1 MDPMSFVPLD
11 LLNLANFVPL
21 DFTNPLILFP
31 SILSPLLL
39 VPSIPLD
46 LDKIV
51 NNPVNI
57 VLAVI
62 LVDMIALYS
71 ARNNLVG
78 KVINEWYDK
87 FTFGA
92 FVADVGSMLF
102 GIYLSLILFKYVLPK
117 SIPFNLMTFI
127 ISVVI
132 IQLIH
137 DLTFAAIVNY
147 YPEKQNN
154 MIDVF
159 KNYIGENGLYILG
172 VDASMMITCILLI
185 SLFYNFDNSLIIY
198 LLLSL
203 SLYVAMFLIY

>member
-185 SLFYNFDNSLIIY
+185 SLFYNFDSVIIY
-198 LLLSL
+198 LFLCL

>member
-11 LLNLANFVPL
+11 LLNIANLIPL

-46 LDKIV
+46 LDKII
-51 NNPVNI
+51 NNPVNV

-102 GIYLSLILFKYVLPK
+102 GIYISLILFKYVLPK
-117 SIPFNLMTFI
+117 SIPFNLITFI
-127 ISVVI
+127 LSVVI

-137 DLTFAAIVNY
+137 DLIFATIVNR

-159 KNYIGENGLYILG
+159 KNYIKENSLYILG
-172 VDASMMITCILLI
+172 VDASMMISCVLLI
-185 SLFYNFDNSLIIY
+185 SLFYNFDSVIIY
-198 LLLSL
+198 MLLSL
-203 SLYVAMFLIY
+203 SLYFAMFLIY

>member
-1 MDPMSFVPLD
+1 MDIKIDIEDLKNITANVNASFD
-11 LLNLANFVPL
+11 LK
-21 DFTNPLILFP
+21 LIVD
-31 SILSPLLL
+31 SIISLELE
-39 VPSIPLD
+39 
-46 LDKIV
+46 KII
-51 NNPVNI
+51 NNPVNV

-102 GIYLSLILFKYVLPK
+102 GIYISLILFKYVLPK
-117 SIPFNLMTFI
+117 SIPFNLITFI

-137 DLTFAAIVNY
+137 DLIFATIVNR

-159 KNYIGENGLYILG
+159 KNYIKENSLYILG
-172 VDASMMITCILLI
+172 VDASMMISCVLLI
-185 SLFYNFDNSLIIY
+185 SLFYNFDSVIIY
-198 LLLSL
+198 MLLSL

>member
-185 SLFYNFDNSLIIY
+185 SLFYNFDSVIIY

>member
-1 MDPMSFVPLD
+1 MDIEDLKKITTNVDSIISLD
-11 LLNLANFVPL
+11 LE
-21 DFTNPLILFP
+21 
-31 SILSPLLL
+31 
-39 VPSIPLD
+39 
-46 LDKIV
+46 KII
-51 NNPVNI
+51 NNPVNV

-62 LVDMIALYS
+62 LVDMIALFL

-78 KVINEWYDK
+78 EVIKEWYNK

-102 GIYLSLILFKYVLPK
+102 GIYVSLILFKYVLPK
-117 SIPFNLMTFI
+117 NIIPFNLITFI

-137 DLTFAAIVNY
+137 DLTFATIVNS

-172 VDASMMITCILLI
+172 VDAVMMISCVLLI
-185 SLFYNFDNSLIIY
+185 SLFYNFDSVIIY
-198 LLLSL
+198 MLLSF